1 MKKKLA
7 KIAALAMAAV
17 SLVLVT
23 VFVTVAFLT
32 STSSVSNVFTV
43 GDVAIQMYE
52 SSVNSEG
59 KAIADTDKNGTMKDS
74 SENTY
79 RLIPGKTYDKDP
91 TIYITDG
98 SEPSY
103 LFVKITNQIAAIEAG
118 GGTTIAA
125 QMSAKGWDLV
135 EGTTDVYYYADADGK
150 PIKKN
155 SGSVDV
161 FTTFTIA
168 NNKDVSEYAGKKVD
182 LTAYAIQAD
191 GFAETAE
198 GAKAAWSALDTEYN
212 KTNTQ

>member
-23 VFVTVAFLT
+23 VLVTVAFLT

-43 GDVAIQMYE
+43 GDVEIQMFE
-52 SSVNSEG
+52 SNVDNNG
-59 KAIADTDKNGTMKDS
+59 KKIAGDKNSTG
-74 SENTY
+74 NTY
-79 RLIPGKTYDKDP
+79 KLIPGKTYDKDP
-91 TIYITDG
+91 TIFVSAD
-98 SEPSY
+98 SEESY